1 MLSTI
6 TDSFLSNV
14 NILKKKIDDLGTVKA
29 GGDCP
34 NIFSDKVTAECTV
47 PIYSNGINNEG
58 LYGYTSVESKL
69 IPSRTL
75 TISARGTI
83 GASFLR
89 MTPYVPIIRLISIIP
104 NDKGGDVWIHQM
116 VKRMI
121 FEKNGSVQQQLTV
134 PEVCGFNIPYP
145 PQEEMNKYELLTTPI
160 VNTIHSNKLEINC
173 LIKQRDELL
182 PLLMNGQVS
191 VMPSEVNCDLSVL
204 VEYQFAYGFSISP
217 IVSFQFRIVINNI

>member
-160 VNTIHSNKLEINC
+160 VNTIHSNTL
-173 LIKQRDELL
+173 
-182 PLLMNGQVS
+182 VS
-191 VMPSEVNCDLSVL
+191 TKKS
-204 VEYQFAYGFSISP
+204 
-217 IVSFQFRIVINNI
+217 